1 MNPYGILVRNPT
13 GISRIVNLLV
23 TVKDKDKM
31 GQLVI
36 VVEPIPNLL
45 VKLPPRGVPL
55 TNQLLTLSGSTDA
68 GNRVLINAEPVAVE
82 ANGHFTTAVTLPL
95 GKSTLEIQAVD
106 AEGRVGTIR
115 RDVEVKDTHFFFLA
129 FADAKVSK
137 LKLKDAGVK
146 DPKDYYTEGRLA
158 FYLKGV
164 VKGKYL
170 VTAALDTGSDEFDKL
185 FKDLDKPTNDRLLTN
200 LDPDKIYPVYG
211 DNSTIVYDTESQGKL
226 YLAIDSDEFHLLLGN
241 YQLNLSDTELATY
254 QRTLFGAKVAYESV
268 SRTQYGQPDT
278 KITVFG
284 AEVFQVPVTD
294 QLRATGGSLY
304 YLSHRDVIEGSEQ
317 VTIVIRDKNTGLQ
330 LARLPQQQNVDYS
343 IKYEEGRILFKRPI
357 SSHVA
362 DDTIIDQN
370 LLSGSLVFIQV
381 NYEAQEDS
389 FEATAVGGQL
399 RQQTDRGSRGRGR
412 HLCQR

>member
-1 MNPYGILVRNPT
+1 
-13 GISRIVNLLV
+13 
-23 TVKDKDKM
+23 
-31 GQLVI
+31 
-36 VVEPIPNLL
+36 
-45 VKLPPRGVPL
+45 
-55 TNQLLTLSGSTDA
+55 
-68 GNRVLINAEPVAVE
+68 
-82 ANGHFTTAVTLPL
+82 
-95 GKSTLEIQAVD
+95 
-106 AEGRVGTIR
+106 
-115 RDVEVKDTHFFFLA
+115 VEVKDTHFFFLA

-399 RQQTDRGSRGRGR
+399 RQQIGDHVAVGGTYVKDELGTSEYELQGVDSEVRLGKKPGF
-412 HLCQR
+412 CQRRWWFKLHRICPRGHRARPGLEDCNRSGRWRVVR